1 MNKID
6 FIYLKLCEKYGYN
19 SIYLRRDIKTY
30 YDTYPNKED
39 VWEVQQELGINLGPI
54 EFWANL
60 GGTRL
65 EKIDLKK
72 EQEDGTFKN

>member
-19 SIYLRRDIKTY
+19 CIYLRRDIKTY
-30 YDTYPNKED
+30 YDTYPNKEN
-39 VWEVQQELGINLGPI
+39 VWEVNQTLGVNLGPI

-72 EQEDGTFKN
+72 EQEDGTFKD